1 MISSLYRWHWKQ
13 IFFDIWLFNIKYKKI
28 SFYWR
33 YKVKLLC
40 WETWHRNKIT
50 HICFQCLKE
59 LTKHLLDCNR
69 KYQSCRGTFLIR
81 SAVKVYTKWG
91 YFYRTVHLRSC
102 VNVFLCFNNVFT
114 TFFWFLTANIQK
126 GEGVWQTDGTHPTG
140 MHSCYHC
147 TFAIASTF
155 FFALI
160 MCSQRFSGSWRKYT
174 KIFVTQFST
183 TPRVLIKSNRSNG
196 NSCWIYR
203 RALC

>member
-33 YKVKLLC
+33 YKEKLLS

-50 HICFQCLKE
+50 HICFQCLKDM
-59 LTKHLLDCNR
+59 TKHLLDCYR
-69 KYQSCRGTFLIR
+69 KYQSYRSTFFIR
-81 SAVKVYTKWG
+81 SAVKVYSKRR
-91 YFYRTVHLRSC
+91 YF
-102 VNVFLCFNNVFT
+102 
-114 TFFWFLTANIQK
+114 
-126 GEGVWQTDGTHPTG
+126 
-140 MHSCYHC
+140 YHC
-147 TFAIASTF
+147 TFAIVSTF

-160 MCSQRFSGSWRKYT
+160 TCSQRFSGSWRKYT
-174 KIFVTQFST
+174 KIVVTQFST